1 MAPGGPLND
10 RGRLVA
16 ALAAATYLAAWAFG
30 TRALYPAAIGLA
42 LAVGVGW
49 AWVRVLRRPIV
60 LRRSLGPAEHV
71 EGDDV
76 PVLLEATLRP
86 PAPRALHVVDGLD
99 RLGRRD
105 VELSRHGDGLLG
117 RYVLHG
123 VPRGRYRFAGA
134 RAVFEDPFGLFRAES
149 AAGGAATLLVFPRL
163 VDLERL
169 FSEAGGA
176 AQEGGRLLLRR
187 TTGFDLHSVRDYQE
201 GESLRKVHWRT
212 TARRGRLMVK
222 ELEDAPHDEV
232 AVLLDANGR
241 TVAGEPP
248 ESTFDLQVRAA
259 GSILRVHAVRGR
271 RALLA
276 VTSSPPETRRVAS
289 FDGEWQLAR
298 ELLAAVE
305 PTGSQEVETFL
316 ARDSSPAAQATELVV
331 VTASLTA
338 LLADALLQRALA
350 HRPVSLV
357 LVHAASFRS
366 ADATPI
372 REPLLLR
379 LQSGGVPVVVV
390 RRGDD
395 LKAKLGALPE
405 AVAAHG

>member
-1 MAPGGPLND
+1 MTE

-30 TRALYPAAIGLA
+30 TRALFPAALGLA
-42 LAVGVGW
+42 LAVGLAW
-49 AWVRVLRRPIV
+49 SWVRLQSRPIT
-60 LRRSLGPAEHV
+60 LRRSLGHAEPV

-76 PVLLEATLRP
+76 PVVLEATLRP
-86 PAPRALHVVDGLD
+86 PAPGSLRVLDSID
-99 RLGRRD
+99 RLGEQQ
-105 VELSRHGDGLLG
+105 VTLARHGDGLLG
-117 RYVLHG
+117 RYDLRA

-149 AAGGAATLLVFPRL
+149 VAAGAGTLLVYPRL
-163 VDLERL
+163 VELERL
-169 FSEAGGA
+169 FSESGGA
-176 AQEGGRLLLRR
+176 AQEGGSLLLRR
-187 TTGFDLHSVRDYQE
+187 MSGFDLHSVRDYQE

-232 AVLLDANGR
+232 AVLLDADAR
-241 TVAGEPP
+241 TVVGTAPDSSFE
-248 ESTFDLQVRAA
+248 LQVRAA
-259 GSILRVHAVRGR
+259 GSIVRVHALRGR

-276 VTSSPPETRRVAS
+276 VTSAPPEHRRVTS

-305 PTGSQEVETFL
+305 ANGTEDVEAFVG
-316 ARDSSPAAQATELVV
+316 RDSSAAAHATELVV
-331 VTASLTA
+331 VTTVLRPR
-338 LLADALLQRALA
+338 LADALLQRAQA
-350 HRPVSLV
+350 HRPASLV
-357 LVHAASFRS
+357 LVDGGSFREE
-366 ADATPI
+366 PGGPL

-379 LQSGGVPVVVV
+379 LQSSGVPVVVL

-395 LKAKLGALPE
+395 LGVKLGALQE

>member
-1 MAPGGPLND
+1 VTE

-30 TRALYPAAIGLA
+30 TRALFPAGLGLA
-42 LAVGVGW
+42 LAVGLAW
-49 AWVRVLRRPIV
+49 SWVRLQSRPIT
-60 LRRSLGPAEHV
+60 LRRSLGPAEPL

-76 PVLLEATLRP
+76 PVVLEATLKP
-86 PAPRALHVVDGLD
+86 PAPRSLRVVDAVD
-99 RLGRRD
+99 RLGEQH
-105 VELSRHGDGLLG
+105 VTLGHHGNALLG
-117 RYVLHG
+117 RYDLRA
-123 VPRGRYRFAGA
+123 VPRGRYGFAGA

-149 AAGGAATLLVFPRL
+149 EAGGVGTLLVYPRL
-163 VDLERL
+163 VELERL

-176 AQEGGRLLLRR
+176 AQEGGSLLLRR
-187 TTGFDLHSVRDYQE
+187 MSGFDLHSVRDYQE

-232 AVLLDANGR
+232 AVLLDADAR
-241 TVAGEPP
+241 TLIGAPP
-248 ESTFDLQVRAA
+248 DSTFELQVRAA
-259 GSILRVHAVRGR
+259 GSIVRVHALRGR

-276 VTSSPPETRRVAS
+276 ATTAPPEYRRVTS

-305 PTGSQEVETFL
+305 PNGTEAVESFL

-331 VTASLTA
+331 VTAA
-338 LLADALLQRALA
+338 LRPRLADSLLQRAHA
-350 HRPVSLV
+350 HRPASLV
-357 LVHAASFRS
+357 LVDGGSFREEP
-366 ADATPI
+366 AEPL

-379 LQSGGVPVVVV
+379 LQMAGVPVVAL

-395 LKAKLGALPE
+395 LKVKLGAIQE
-405 AVAAHG
+405 AAAAHG